1 MRRAARTIVR
11 VTTPVARRGL
21 DVDAVRNHFPSLGRT
36 IDGEPVA
43 FLDGPAGTQLP
54 RECIS
59 AMTDYLHRSNA
70 NHGGAFD
77 ASRETD
83 ALIADARWAMA
94 DLIGA
99 HEPEEIAFGPNMTT
113 ITFAVSR
120 AIGRDL
126 QPGDEL
132 LLTRMEHDA
141 NLAPW
146 LAVAHERDLRVR
158 WLEVRR
164 EDATLDLDALE
175 EVLNER
181 TRLVAIGLAS
191 NAVGTINDVGRVIE
205 AAHAQRAMVFV
216 DAVHAAPHLPIDVA
230 NLQAD
235 LLVCSP
241 YKFYAPHLG
250 VLYGRREHLER
261 LRPYRVRPAGPALP
275 GAWETGTQ
283 SHEALAG
290 LLGTIDYLASLGRA
304 YGSTAATDDR
314 RDALRAA
321 LSAIH
326 AYERQLVRPLLD
338 GLLGLRG
345 VNVHGITD
353 VARDDERVP
362 TVAFRVDGVHPD
374 RVAEHLASRAVNVW
388 SGDMYAPE
396 LMRALGLDDSGGV
409 VRAGLVHY
417 NTRGEIDRLLDGV
430 AALLGG

>member
-1 MRRAARTIVR
+1 MPPVARTIVS

-21 DVDAVRNHFPSLGRT
+21 DVAAVRAHFPALERT
-36 IDGEPVA
+36 IDGQQVA

-70 NHGGAFD
+70 NHGGAFA

-83 ALIADARWAMA
+83 ALIAEARAAMA
-94 DLIGA
+94 DLLGA
-99 HEPEEIAFGPNMTT
+99 HEADEITFGPNMTT
-113 ITFAVSR
+113 ITFALSR
-120 AIGRDL
+120 AIARDL
-126 QPGDEL
+126 RPGDEL
-132 LLTRMEHDA
+132 MLTRMEHDA

-146 LAVAHERDLRVR
+146 LAIAAERDLSVR
-158 WLEVRR
+158 WLEVRA
-164 EDATLDLDALE
+164 EDATLDLDALDRT
-175 EVLNER
+175 VNER
-181 TRLVAIGLAS
+181 TKLVAVGLAS

-205 AAHAQRAMVFV
+205 AAHAHRAMVFV

-261 LRPYRVRPAGPALP
+261 LRSYRVRPSGGQIPA
-275 GAWETGTQ
+275 AWETGTQ

-290 LLGTIDYLASLGRA
+290 LLGTVDYLAALGRA
-304 YGSTAATDDR
+304 YGSTAPEDDR
-314 RDALRAA
+314 RGALGAA
-321 LSAIH
+321 MSAIRS
-326 AYERQLVRPLLD
+326 YERDLVRPLLE

-345 VNVHGITD
+345 VTVLGVTD
-353 VARDDERVP
+353 PARGEERVP

-374 RVAEHLASRAVNVW
+374 RVAQHLAQHAINAW

-396 LMRALGLDDSGGV
+396 LMRALGVDDAGGV
-409 VRAGLVHY
+409 VRVGLVHY
-417 NTRGEIDRLLDGV
+417 NTRDEIDRLV
-430 AALLGG
+430 AAVAMLIGD